1 MTTQAGTRRPINVA
15 TARCLRAANR
25 LASTLGSRIIA
36 ACSAF
41 AAMTPDRPYARRG
54 SMSATLDEL
63 ARAAG
68 SQFDSAVVDALRL
81 GAHDLVP

>member
-54 SMSATLDEL
+54 SMSATLEL